1 MSSSSREGRATLR
14 TLQHEMRTPLGQIL
28 GYAEILEEDAAD
40 ADQDAMLP
48 DIARIKQA
56 ARDLLQLVDS
66 VFQSD
71 EVASVSR
78 PSPRTRGD
86 ASAGAAAGTDSRDG
100 AAVLEGA
107 RVLIVDDQQANRELL
122 ARQLSPHG
130 LRIEVVE
137 GARQALH
144 RIESGDF
151 DLVLLDLMMPEMN
164 GVEMLEVLRRSHSAA
179 ELPVIMVTALDS
191 REDVVAALRAGANDY
206 VTKPVDL
213 PVVLARMETHVTLR
227 RANLETASLARE
239 LAIRNGFIRRI
250 FGRYVSDDI
259 VDSLLEQP
267 EGLELGGERR
277 RVSVLICDLRGF
289 ALLTESLSPLDLV
302 RLLNQYLGAMSDTIL
317 AHGGTIDEFI
327 GDAVLAFFGAPLSAP
342 DDADRA
348 VACAQAMQ
356 LAMAGVNRAMVERG
370 MPELAMGIGIATGE
384 VVVGNVGSERRS
396 KYTAVG
402 STVNLAA
409 RIESFTVGG
418 EILICDTTLR
428 AQGETLAVEE
438 ERQVHPKGF
447 DKPVRIHRI
456 ASAALVA
463 DDTSSTDWLSL
474 ETPIVVAVQCVSAK
488 AIEQGTRSARLLSLR
503 RDTVELEMQLPD
515 PPPDELL
522 IRVGESD
529 DAPSGFAKLV
539 STHEGR
545 VRAVFSWVSPAL
557 REWFEATRQSEQGR

>member
-1 MSSSSREGRATLR
+1 
-14 TLQHEMRTPLGQIL
+14 MRTPLGQIL

-66 VFQSD
+66 VFRSD

-206 VTKPVDL
+206 VTTPAYSERL
-213 PVVLARMETHVTLR
+213 GQ
-227 RANLETASLARE
+227 SLA
-239 LAIRNGFIRRI
+239 LVHLAPFAAQPGTAIR
-250 FGRYVSDDI
+250 VSG
-259 VDSLLEQP
+259 P
-267 EGLELGGERR
+267 
-277 RVSVLICDLRGF
+277 
-289 ALLTESLSPLDLV
+289 
-302 RLLNQYLGAMSDTIL
+302 
-317 AHGGTIDEFI
+317 
-327 GDAVLAFFGAPLSAP
+327 
-342 DDADRA
+342 
-348 VACAQAMQ
+348 
-356 LAMAGVNRAMVERG
+356 
-370 MPELAMGIGIATGE
+370 
-384 VVVGNVGSERRS
+384 
-396 KYTAVG
+396 
-402 STVNLAA
+402 
-409 RIESFTVGG
+409 
-418 EILICDTTLR
+418 
-428 AQGETLAVEE
+428 
-438 ERQVHPKGF
+438 
-447 DKPVRIHRI
+447 
-456 ASAALVA
+456 
-463 DDTSSTDWLSL
+463 
-474 ETPIVVAVQCVSAK
+474 AVQCAAVV
-488 AIEQGTRSARLLSLR
+488 ARIPF
-503 RDTVELEMQLPD
+503 VD
-515 PPPDELL
+515 PE
-522 IRVGESD
+522 R
-529 DAPSGFAKLV
+529 K
-539 STHEGR
+539 R
-545 VRAVFSWVSPAL
+545 L
-557 REWFEATRQSEQGR
+557 RER